1 MKNTMKA
8 LIAGQNENLFIE
20 EIPIPEPSACQ
31 ALVRLQACGVCAGTD
46 SKLISHHFKL
56 FDTYPAVLGH
66 EGVGEIVAL
75 GKDVTG
81 LHLGDHVLLPF
92 QEGMNGPYYSG
103 WGAYAEYAVVHD
115 VEALRQHGLV
125 PGMAEFP
132 EGALAQTVLSL
143 ELAADPVGCTM
154 IVTFREVLSAIRRF
168 GMRPNDPVVVFGA
181 GPVGLCFIR
190 FLRLLGVGPVI
201 AIDLS
206 KEKAAQALRMGADAA
221 LNSSACDL
229 PSELH
234 RLLPGGAAYV
244 VDAVGSP
251 AIIQQALGLIR
262 PGGSI
267 CCYGISP
274 RSRMELD
281 WSDAPYN
288 WSLIFQQW
296 PSKREEGEA
305 HRQVAAWIAAGA
317 LNPRDF
323 ISHTFD
329 LDHALE
335 AFELIAQRR
344 PDTKKIVITF

>member
-1 MKNTMKA
+1 MKHTMKA
-8 LIAGQNENLFIE
+8 LIAGQNENLYIQD
-20 EIPIPEPSACQ
+20 IPVPEPTACQ
-31 ALVRLQACGVCAGTD
+31 ALVKMLACGVCAGTD
-46 SKLISHHFKL
+46 TKLIRHHFKL

-66 EGVGEIVAL
+66 EGVGEVVAL

-81 LHLGDHVLLPF
+81 LHIGDRVLLPY

-115 VEALRQHGLV
+115 VAALKHNGLV

-132 EGALAQTVLSL
+132 EGALAQTVLTP

-168 GMRPNDPVVVFGA
+168 GMQPNDPVIIFGA
-181 GPVGLCFIR
+181 GPVGLCFTR
-190 FLRLLGVGPVI
+190 FLRLMGIGPVVT
-201 AIDLS
+201 IDLS
-206 KEKAAQALRMGADAA
+206 DEKAAEALRMGADFA
-221 LNSSACDL
+221 LNSNACDL
-229 PSELH
+229 HAELR
-234 RLLPGGAAYV
+234 RLLPEDAAYV
-244 VDAVGSP
+244 IDAVGSP
-251 AIIQQALGLIR
+251 GIIQQAMGLIR

-274 RSRMELD
+274 QSHMALD

-305 HRQVAAWIAAGA
+305 HRQIEAWIAAGV
-317 LNPRDF
+317 LHPRDF
-323 ISHTFD
+323 ISHTFY
-329 LDHALE
+329 LPHAPE
-335 AFELIAQRR
+335 AFDLIAQRR

>member
-1 MKNTMKA
+1 MKRTMKA
-8 LIAGQNENLFIE
+8 LIAGQNENLFIQN
-20 EIPIPEPSACQ
+20 IPMPEPTACQ
-31 ALVRLQACGVCAGTD
+31 ALVKMLACGVCAGTD
-46 SKLISHHFKL
+46 TKLIDHHFKL

-66 EGVGEIVAL
+66 EGVGEVVAL
-75 GKDVTG
+75 GRDVTG
-81 LHLGDHVLLPF
+81 LRIGDRVLLPF

-115 VEALRQHGLV
+115 VAALRKHGLV

-132 EGALAQTVLSL
+132 EGALAQTVLSP
-143 ELAADPVGCTM
+143 ELAADPVGCAM

-168 GMRPNDPVVVFGA
+168 GMRPNEPVIIFGA

-190 FLRLLGVGPVI
+190 FLRLMGVGPII

-206 KEKAAQALRMGADAA
+206 EDKAAEALRMGADHA
-221 LNSSACDL
+221 LNSSNGDVNA
-229 PSELH
+229 ELR
-234 RLLPGGAAYV
+234 RLMPEGAAYV

-251 AIIQQALGLIR
+251 AIIQQAMGLIR

-281 WSDAPYN
+281 WNAAPYN

-329 LDHALE
+329 LDHALD
-335 AFELIAQRR
+335 AFALIAQRR